1 MKKKELLQR
10 IEDLES
16 RLNTQE
22 KLTVKMSKI
31 VALCVT
37 DRRKYN

>member
-1 MKKKELLQR
+1 MKKNELLQR
-10 IEDLES
+10 IENLES

-22 KLTVKMSKI
+22 KLTVQMSKI
-31 VALCVT
+31 LALCVT